1 MVTSDERR
9 WQCGYNVLQNARG
22 KLPPSSEKGSH
33 SVKIRVQK
41 KTRDK
46 AAAGELKGL
55 RAFIIPSFLLYF
67 QV

>member
-22 KLPPSSEKGSH
+22 KLPPSSEKDSH
-33 SVKIRVQK
+33 SIKIRVQK
-41 KTRDK
+41 KTKDK

-55 RAFIIPSFLLYF
+55 WAFGLLS
-67 QV
+67 